1 MLSWDSQKAIRLT
14 QVVTLG
20 ALTFMAY
27 SSVIYVSFSYDDVP
41 LIIENQY
48 LRSWSGLWGLLHTG
62 RPVRALSF
70 WLDYQIWGLD
80 ARGFHFTN
88 ILLHIACVLCAFY
101 LVQIIF
107 RSTRLAFLSAL
118 IYALHPIN
126 TEAVT
131 NVAHRKEMFCFVF
144 MALSFIAFKKS
155 KSRKSMLILS
165 FVFYLLALLSKQVA
179 LVLPLLFLLEEY
191 LSNQPD
197 QRSLRRVGF
206 WSAVYIMV
214 VVLGFIVSLSDF
226 KLFSQFQPV
235 DFLDRS
241 YWSILATQFK
251 YFPKYLWMA
260 FFPAHL
266 NVDHYIEYAH
276 SFSDPKA
283 LFGLLLFLT
292 SLALLSALVLRRSPI
307 AFALGWLLLNLL
319 PVLNFI
325 PSNQIFSERYLYIPS
340 LGSAMLIALAFD
352 RVGQGMVRYIG
363 SGSSSSIWFLSA
375 QNFVFLTIYFAG
387 FIYGYYGKLWIG
399 LPALNFNFGRVFIP
413 GAVLLSLPTSILW
426 FFWNQRGQKKPIP
439 IYQELIFFI
448 LTLMLGAFLYAVII
462 TYLLY
467 HRWIV
472 PIPDFTTRYK
482 IYLSWLKENAK
493 PDSPHFNLIS
503 QIFPYATQL
512 SEFIYTFVFVFLI
525 WGIFIGLINR
535 FARRFAE
542 QSSQLFGILLL
553 SPLLMLLMFAQTRI
567 RTHDWGAEASIWKA
581 SVRENPSSFV
591 GWNNLGRAYVQRN
604 KLSQAMLCFA
614 MAHSVKPYS
623 IEPILNLG
631 NTSLRLGNLE
641 GAEHYYRWALLLDPN
656 SFVAQLNL
664 GNCLASRKEY
674 HQAIASYLEALRIKP
689 DSFEA
694 TYNLAL
700 CFLELGDRSRAQLYL
715 LKTLQLAPEHHPSRI
730 LLEQLKKPQR

>member
-1 MLSWDSQKAIRLT
+1 MRMNPLNPRRILLSQIVAL
-14 QVVTLG
+14 L
-20 ALTFMAY
+20 ALTFFAY
-27 SSVIYVSFSYDDVP
+27 GGVGLANFSYDDIP
-41 LIIENQY
+41 LIIENPY
-48 LRSWSGLWGLLHTG
+48 LRSPEGVLDLPRIG
-62 RPVRALSF
+62 RPVRAISL

-80 ARGFHFTN
+80 PRNFHRVN
-88 ILLHIACVLCAFY
+88 HLLHIFCVVSAFF
-101 LVQIIF
+101 LLRLIF
-107 RSTRLAFLSAL
+107 QNQRVAFLAAS
-118 IYALHPIN
+118 IYALNPI
-126 TEAVT
+126 TSEAVS
-131 NVAHRKEMFCFVF
+131 NVAHRKELLCFF
-144 MALSFIAFKKS
+144 FLSLSLMAFKKS
-155 KSRKSMLILS
+155 RANWRWLLLS
-165 FVFYLLALLSKQVA
+165 FICYLFSLLSKQVA
-179 LVLPLLFLLEEY
+179 LVLPLLMVLEEF
-191 LSNQPD
+191 LFARPG
-197 QRSLRRVGF
+197 QRQLKRVALI
-206 WSAVYIMV
+206 SAGY
-214 VVLGFIVSLSDF
+214 VLVPVLAFVFSLSDF

-325 PSNQIFSERYLYIPS
+325 PSNQIFAERYLYIPS
-340 LGSAMLIALAFD
+340 LGAEILLALALD
-352 RVGQGMVRYIG
+352 KASRVWSRRLASKSARFGLFLGFNFI
-363 SGSSSSIWFLSA
+363 FLS
-375 QNFVFLTIYFAG
+375 FYFAHY
-387 FIYGYYGKLWIG
+387 IYRGYPELWSQLSPPVFESG
-399 LPALNFNFGRVFIP
+399 AVFII
-413 GAVLLSLPTSILW
+413 GASLISLPLSII
-426 FFWNQRGQKKPIP
+426 FGFWSNYCQLKKIKF
-439 IYQELIFFI
+439 YQELIFFVLMITLGFVLSEITIASLAYHRLTFPLPDFLGKAQVSLPGAGTNPFALKTSPTWLLFYFIYI
-448 LTLMLGAFLYAVII
+448 LLAWGIMLG
-462 TYLLY
+462 T
-467 HRWIV
+467 
-472 PIPDFTTRYK
+472 
-482 IYLSWLKENAK
+482 
-493 PDSPHFNLIS
+493 
-503 QIFPYATQL
+503 
-512 SEFIYTFVFVFLI
+512 
-525 WGIFIGLINR
+525 INR
-535 FARRFAE
+535 FSRRLAE
-542 QSSQLFGILLL
+542 NKSDLLMILLSVSL
-553 SPLLMLLMFAQTRI
+553 LFPLMLTQTQARARKWVSE
-567 RTHDWGAEASIWKA
+567 RTLWMAT
-581 SVRENPSSFV
+581 VLENPESFV